1 MDLGSLLIMTGLGLL
16 VVVFL
21 ARPLL
26 DRRVAGATAD
36 DHQLSALQ
44 AERDKILTMLREID
58 MDQAMGKIGAQD
70 FQLQRAALMAHGA
83 AVLRE
88 LDARGV
94 VLAEGAPEP
103 PDLEAAIEAAVAA
116 RRGAARMGGPGFC
129 TRCGQPLQPN
139 DRFCARCGAPVPQ
152 GAGA

>member
-1 MDLGSLLIMTGLGLL
+1 MDLGSFLIMTGLGLL
-16 VVVFL
+16 VVAFL
-21 ARPLL
+21 ARPLV
-26 DRRVAGATAD
+26 DRRVADATAD

-58 MDQAMGKIGAQD
+58 MDQAMGKIGAED
-70 FQLQRAALMAHGA
+70 FQVQRAALMAHGSV
-83 AVLRE
+83 VLRE

-94 VLAEGAPEP
+94 VPAEGAPEP
-103 PDLEAAIEAAVAA
+103 SDLEAAIEAAVAA
-116 RRGAARMGGPGFC
+116 RRGAAKTGGPGFC

-139 DRFCARCGAPVPQ
+139 DRFCARCGAPALQ